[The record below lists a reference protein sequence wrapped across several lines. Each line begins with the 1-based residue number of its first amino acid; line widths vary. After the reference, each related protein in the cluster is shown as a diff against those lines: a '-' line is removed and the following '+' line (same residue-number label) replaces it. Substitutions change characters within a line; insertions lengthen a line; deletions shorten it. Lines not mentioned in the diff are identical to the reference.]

1 MASPRTDVA
10 AVLKAALTVPKRQ
23 FYNHPAD
30 VVKLPAVIVQNGD
43 PMIELDTMGGNRYQW
58 NLEVIAA
65 CQRSNP
71 AKAVEWCEDITR
83 DIAAALNGTGYW
95 FQAASQPESSTFN
108 QLDAT
113 MTTITVQAKLST

>member
-43 PMIELDTMGGNRYQW
+43 PMIELDTMGGNRFTW

-65 CQRSNP
+65 TQRGNP
-71 AKAVEWCEDITR
+71 SKAVTWCEDIAR

-95 FQAASQPESSTFN
+95 FVEASAPEVSTFN
-108 QLDAT
+108 TLDAT
-113 MTTITVQAKLST
+113 MTTITVQARMAT